1 MSADIISISHNFPT
15 AAHLDHARK
24 VIARPDIH
32 TDEVLETACRV
43 MMTHGDWMDYERGS
57 QVLAAQARRK
67 NPALWSIVSF
77 LRGLVLV
84 AVGWLVASL
93 AMLWMVS

>member
-1 MSADIISISHNFPT
+1 MADIISISHNFPT

-24 VIARPDIH
+24 VIACPEIH
-32 TDEVLETACRV
+32 TDEVLETACQV
-43 MMTHGDWMDYERGS
+43 LMTHGDWLDYERAT
-57 QVLAAQARRK
+57 QALAAQARRQA
-67 NPALWSIVSF
+67 PALWSVMSF

-84 AVGWLVASL
+84 ATGWLVASL